1 MTQHDSGSWLEA
13 LINEAEE
20 SRWCTRP
27 FCTTCGCLE
36 FRHAL
41 WGEAMLQ
48 AGAGSER
55 PHSSPNPRYRLNAL
69 SQSERAR
76 TVGAVIAGLRQLPED
91 CCNTDAIQ
99 TILVD
104 LYPLLLRHGVGLS
117 LETELSGTRA
127 GRCLARM
134 IAHEESVQKARKQH
148 EAYQSPEAV
157 KERERVRKA
166 EKAQAHS
173 LRQSPGQSQ
182 GQARAAARQEL
193 LAALGRLSASD
204 RLVRFAVDS
213 LLNID
218 SVSHDLI
225 PVESGVVSSL
235 DRATALTLLARV
247 GQRKGAWDGL
257 RRALE
262 TQLSAGSV

>member
-1 MTQHDSGSWLEA
+1 MRAHPRSSPRRDRPPQSCATSS
-13 LINEAEE
+13 
-20 SRWCTRP
+20 TRP
-27 FCTTCGCLE
+27 SARTASI
-36 FRHAL
+36 RAR
-41 WGEAMLQ
+41 
-48 AGAGSER
+48 S
-55 PHSSPNPRYRLNAL
+55 SSPNPRYRLNAL

-91 CCNTDAIQ
+91 CCDTDTIQ
-99 TILVD
+99 TILVE
-104 LYPLLLRHGVGLS
+104 LYPLLFRHGVGLS
-117 LETELSGTRA
+117 LETELSGTPA

-134 IAHEESVQKARKQH
+134 IAHEQSVQKARKQH

-157 KERERVRKA
+157 KERVRVRKA

-193 LAALGRLSASD
+193 LAALGRLSASE

>member
-13 LINEAEE
+13 LINEAQE

-27 FCTTCGCLE
+27 FCTTCGCSK
-36 FRHAL
+36 FRLAL

-55 PHSSPNPRYRLNAL
+55 PQSSPDLRYRLNAL

-91 CCNTDAIQ
+91 CCDTDAIQ
-99 TILVD
+99 TILVE

-134 IAHEESVQKARKQH
+134 IAHEQAVQKARNQH
-148 EAYQSPEAV
+148 EAYESPEAV
-157 KERERVRKA
+157 KERVRVRKA

-173 LRQSPGQSQ
+173 LRQSQ

>member
-13 LINEAEE
+13 LINKAQK

-27 FCTTCGCLE
+27 YCTTCGCSK
-36 FRHAL
+36 FRLAL

-48 AGAGSER
+48 AGARSER
-55 PHSSPNPRYRLNAL
+55 PHSSPNPRDPLNAL

-91 CCNTDAIQ
+91 CCDTDAIQ
-99 TILVD
+99 TSLVE
-104 LYPLLLRHGVGLS
+104 LHPLLLKHGVCLS
-117 LETELSGTRA
+117 LATELSGTPA

-134 IAHEESVQKARKQH
+134 SAHEESVQKARKQYK
-148 EAYQSPEAV
+148 ANQRSEAV
-157 KERERVRKA
+157 EELERVRKA
-166 EKAQAHS
+166 EKEQARS
-173 LRQSPGQSQ
+173 LRPSQ
-182 GQARAAARQEL
+182 YQARAVARQEL
-193 LAALGRLSASD
+193 LAALGRLSASE

-247 GQRKGAWDGL
+247 GQRKGAWGGL

-262 TQLSAGSV
+262 TQLSAGTV

>member
-1 MTQHDSGSWLEA
+1 MTQHYSGSWLEA
-13 LINEAEE
+13 LINKAEK

-27 FCTTCGCLE
+27 YCTTCGCSK
-36 FRHAL
+36 FRLAL

-55 PHSSPNPRYRLNAL
+55 PHSSPDPRDRLNAL

-76 TVGAVIAGLRQLPED
+76 TVGAVIAGLRQLAEH
-91 CCNTDAIQ
+91 CCNTEAIR
-99 TILVD
+99 TILID
-104 LYPLLLRHGVGLS
+104 LFPLMLMHGVGLS
-117 LETELSGTRA
+117 LATELSGTPA

-134 IAHEESVQKARKQH
+134 IAHEQAVQKARNQH
-148 EAYQSPEAV
+148 EAYERPEAV
-157 KERERVRKA
+157 KERVRVRKA

-173 LRQSPGQSQ
+173 LRQSQ

-193 LAALGRLSASD
+193 LAALGRLSASE